1 MKSSTMMAIAFCGV
15 LAFAVS
21 GCKYDDEPL
30 SGDDIATGT
39 EVPAEG
45 EGVDNAMA
53 GGQDVA
59 TDPDAANAGAA
70 NAGDLANAGAD
81 MSGITDES
89 GVPATGLPFDQD
101 PNYVR
106 CTDVAFEPVYFG
118 FDASNLQP
126 SEMSKIEAVATH
138 LKQTGRV
145 VIVEG
150 NCDERGS
157 NEYNLSSSRA
167 TATSVVPTS
176 TTSRSV
182 RFARPRS
189 RVTSSR
195 SALIR
200 RRFRRRATVRRSRP
214 SSVRTRARGA
224 RTAAASSRCSRTSKR
239 CLTGP
244 DGLRV
249 HL

>member
-15 LAFAVS
+15 HACAVS
-21 GCKYDDEPL
+21 GCKYDDEPMPNE
-30 SGDDIATGT
+30 DIATGT

-81 MSGITDES
+81 MSGITD
-89 GVPATGLPFDQD
+89 GDGNPATGLPFDQD

-157 NEYNLSSSRA
+157 NEYNLSLGEIRA
-167 TATSVVPTS
+167 IAIRDYLVTLGVNVQSIQTKSYGEEKPAVVGS
-176 TTSRSV
+176 NEAAWSKNR
-182 RFARPRS
+182 RGEFA
-189 RVTSSR
+189 VY
-195 SALIR
+195 AH
-200 RRFRRRATVRRSRP
+200 
-214 SSVRTRARGA
+214 
-224 RTAAASSRCSRTSKR
+224 K
-239 CLTGP
+239 
-244 DGLRV
+244 
-249 HL
+249 

>member
-15 LAFAVS
+15 LAFAVT

-39 EVPAEG
+39 EVPAES
-45 EGVDNAMA
+45 EGVDNDAMA

-59 TDPDAANAGAA
+59 TQNDSANAGAA

-81 MSGITDES
+81 MAGITDES

-118 FDASNLQP
+118 FDASNLQQ
-126 SEMSKIEAVATH
+126 SEMAKIEAVAAH
-138 LKQTGRV
+138 LKKTGRV

-157 NEYNLSSSRA
+157 NEYNLSLGQVRA
-167 TATSVVPTS
+167 NAIQGYLVTLGVDPAKIQTKSYGEEKPAVVGS
-176 TTSRSV
+176 NEGAWSKNR
-182 RFARPRS
+182 RGEFA
-189 RVTSSR
+189 VF
-195 SALIR
+195 AH
-200 RRFRRRATVRRSRP
+200 
-214 SSVRTRARGA
+214 
-224 RTAAASSRCSRTSKR
+224 K
-239 CLTGP
+239 
-244 DGLRV
+244 
-249 HL
+249 